1 MRGRWRTKIFYRN
14 MAREI
19 KRIPV
24 KDQQQAAVIIN
35 QLSQQ
40 YEMKSD
46 TTLHQ
51 FHVSNG
57 RYAAYY
63 DAGEGVVK
71 MEAIHAGVT
80 EEEIKEF
87 LMEFPPFF

>member
-1 MRGRWRTKIFYRN
+1 
-14 MAREI
+14 MAKEI

-24 KDQQQAAVIIN
+24 KDQQHAATIIN
-35 QLSQQ
+35 QLSRQ

-46 TTLHQ
+46 LTRHQ

-57 RYAAYY
+57 KYAAYY
-63 DAGEGVVK
+63 DAEEGVVK
-71 MEAIHAGVT
+71 MDVVHAGVT
-80 EEEIKEF
+80 EQEIKEF

>member
-1 MRGRWRTKIFYRN
+1 
-14 MAREI
+14 MAKEI

-24 KDQQQAAVIIN
+24 KDQQQAATIIN

-46 TTLHQ
+46 LTRHQ

-57 RYAAYY
+57 KYAAYY

-71 MEAIHAGVT
+71 MEVVHSGVT
-80 EEEIKEF
+80 EQEIEEF
-87 LMEFPPFF
+87 LMEFPPFV